1 MGGKP
6 ARVLCSKAQRL
17 LFCPRLAQAM
27 ELLVEKALSS
37 AEGPL
42 SPGDA
47 VRRVLECVASGTL
60 LTGQSPSAAEPRAL
74 GRVAETE
81 GRSRAQRGLSPAPSA
96 HRTWAWTRAGPQRD
110 RGLHSLRRGV
120 GGGPRCTRRGRGAA
134 LRASPACILS
144 QRLSPC

>member
-6 ARVLCSKAQRL
+6 ARVLRSKAQRL
-17 LFCPRLAQAM
+17 LFCPRLVQAM

-60 LTGQSPSAAEPRAL
+60 LTGQSPSAAEPGAL

-96 HRTWAWTRAGPQRD
+96 QDVGLDTRKSPEGPRSALAAQ
-110 RGLHSLRRGV
+110 
-120 GGGPRCTRRGRGAA
+120 GGGRGSPCTRRGRGAA